1 MNYETFLQDLHAVRD
16 RAARFRQRVNSPD
29 SVDASLTEALQELDV
44 ALEELRVTEEE
55 VRVQHDALHN
65 GLGPVEAEHERFQSL
80 FHRAPLAYLVTDR
93 FGLIRQ
99 ANLRAAGLLGVDGQF
114 LVGKPLASF
123 VDGEDRRRFRE
134 RLGRPDRLESAEEW
148 QVRLRRRDLGTV
160 RVAVSAGVDRD
171 DAGAVRELRWLL
183 RELPGA
189 GARDRQVRLAPAATG
204 TVSAADD
211 LAGPLHEVV
220 AAAALLLAAD
230 GAGVMLADQ
239 AHALGWV
246 TATGDAEQ
254 TFERAQRDLGEGPCI
269 DAFLLDQVVWTEDL
283 RVDRRWPRLGPAGR
297 NNQIRGVLSAPVSL
311 AGRVLGT
318 CNVITWTPR
327 PWTAAE
333 IKSIG
338 AFAIVIGRLLGVASE
353 ARHKGDLAAQLQGAL
368 ESRILI
374 EQAKGVL
381 MARDGLS
388 DLEAFDR
395 LRRQAR
401 SRSSTVNDMAR
412 EIIANRA
419 L

>member
-1 MNYETFLQDLHAVRD
+1 M
-16 RAARFRQRVNSPD
+16 P
-29 SVDASLTEALQELDV
+29 
-44 ALEELRVTEEE
+44 
-55 VRVQHDALHN
+55 
-65 GLGPVEAEHERFQSL
+65 
-80 FHRAPLAYLVTDR
+80 
-93 FGLIRQ
+93 
-99 ANLRAAGLLGVDGQF
+99 
-114 LVGKPLASF
+114 
-123 VDGEDRRRFRE
+123 
-134 RLGRPDRLESAEEW
+134 
-148 QVRLRRRDLGTV
+148 
-160 RVAVSAGVDRD
+160 
-171 DAGAVRELRWLL
+171 
-183 RELPGA
+183 
-189 GARDRQVRLAPAATG
+189 
-204 TVSAADD
+204 
-211 LAGPLHEVV
+211 
-220 AAAALLLAAD
+220 
-230 GAGVMLADQ
+230 ADQ
-239 AHALGWV
+239 AHALRWV
-246 TATGDAEQ
+246 TATGEAEQ

-283 RVDRRWPRLGPAGR
+283 RVELRWPRLGPAGR

-318 CNVITWTPR
+318 SNVITWTPR
-327 PWTAAE
+327 PWNEAE

-353 ARHKGDLAAQLQGAL
+353 ARHKGDLDAQLQGAL

-401 SRSSTVNDMAR
+401 SRSITVNNIAR